1 MTMSNDKKIKF
12 LKVTSVMLAAASL
25 SLAGCTSGDTQ
36 SSTSGADNPTVGA
49 TLLSLEYPFLVTLD
63 EAMSAKASDA
73 GINLVSLDPRQEVST
88 ELTQIEDLITRK
100 VDAIVMIPVD
110 QKTSQEAAKKVN
122 AAEIPLVLVNTRFT
136 DDFAGEFVTYVGSD
150 DTEAGEIQASYAN
163 EQLADGDQIIYMVTQ
178 YGGAST
184 ERRKSGFVDN
194 LKDGIT
200 IATEIEA
207 LGSRAEAKTTM
218 EDLLRRYSKEGE
230 IKAVIAQNDEMAIGA
245 ASAIAEAG
253 RTDEF
258 TVIAGVD
265 GSDAGLDA
273 VEAGT
278 ISATVFQD
286 AVGQGDAAMEAVSKV
301 VSGESVEKEI
311 IIPFQLV
318 TSENLAEYK

>member
-1 MTMSNDKKIKF
+1 MSNDKKIKF